1 MLFFFFHVVLSKL
14 SSSPS
19 TLDRHFT
26 IYLQREQFLSCHLP
40 ANNVKEHTGGNLR
53 LYPLSQKCACT
64 VMTQRS
70 ALSDPGSAASFGNGT
85 QPVPPF
91 SRHPSCQKPLTP
103 RGCPRALPELSPS
116 LPPAKAISLKTK
128 KCSFHSS
135 TLTTHE
141 VRKDNKRFFPKHI
154 LGTTKPRPD
163 VRRG

>member
-70 ALSDPGSAASFGNGT
+70 ALSNPGSAASFGNGT

-103 RGCPRALPELSPS
+103 QGCPCSPGALPLSASRKSNFSENEKVFIPFKHFDNPRS
-116 LPPAKAISLKTK
+116 QEGQQEVLSKT
-128 KCSFHSS
+128 H
-135 TLTTHE
+135 
-141 VRKDNKRFFPKHI
+141 

-163 VRRG
+163 ARRG